1 MNIELGITILIIA
14 HDLPLLEKLC
24 NRIVIMKDGKILEI
38 LKDENMFSPLHDYI
52 KYLLEAFNE

>member
-1 MNIELGITILIIA
+1 M
-14 HDLPLLEKLC
+14 EKLC

-52 KYLLEAFNE
+52 KYLLEGFNE